1 MGTLHLTAVKDSE
14 VDNLK
19 SGCYAR
25 TMGSLKSSIHEGVG
39 GSSTGILGVPLSLR
53 KLSKQ
58 QLQPVLIGLQISC
71 LAGMWT
77 CSQGWEEGFGSVCVT
92 SISYLLIQQ
101 PHPN

>member
-1 MGTLHLTAVKDSE
+1 MGWA
-14 VDNLK
+14 
-19 SGCYAR
+19 
-25 TMGSLKSSIHEGVG
+25 

-77 CSQGWEEGFGSVCVT
+77 CSQGWEEGFGSVCANFHIL
-92 SISYLLIQQ
+92 SKYLLIQQ